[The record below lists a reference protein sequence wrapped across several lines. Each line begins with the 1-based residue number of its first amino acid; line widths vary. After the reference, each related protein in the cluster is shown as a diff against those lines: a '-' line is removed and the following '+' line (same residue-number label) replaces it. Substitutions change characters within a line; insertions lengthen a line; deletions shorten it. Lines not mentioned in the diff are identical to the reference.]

1 MESYYDTIPNFR
13 YWDVNAW
20 RKYVQEYIVPMYET
34 TKCLLDF
41 KNELSFYVGMSLENV
56 NQSNNYL
63 MPFFIGGID
72 EEGNYKE
79 NALAKLIYLMF
90 GIYVDAKEFVNTM
103 ELTGE
108 EGLKDIKVES
118 KDMDNWPFI
127 KFLEK
132 INKHS
137 LEIIKK
143 LNIDVQPSIKVED
156 ILKNPDKILDVLKE
170 LYKACVSF
178 NASYNYYTFFILSSY
193 GIHFRYLISAYP
205 KLNEHF
211 EEIKEFLGFCPMFV
225 PDVDNSTIKKYYTIL
240 RYEKDS
246 IGDNLFKMQLHLW
259 NSFEK
264 SEIHEVFK
272 YIVEKPENLKE
283 KYKELAKKSI
293 GEEFKEINIGDECI
307 HLYED
312 YFLIVNGVYVNSISR
327 SSYDEYCQA
336 RENWMNGMIHWS
348 ELEFYKRPIKR
359 SLQIKI
365 YLFDFLD
372 KIAPVLF
379 LKLATILPS
388 KVGKFDNYYLTHLKD
403 IINDV
408 PNLIYYG
415 NFLEDYPSLK
425 LGRLE

>member
-1 MESYYDTIPNFR
+1 MESYYDTIPNFI

-20 RKYVQEYIVPMYET
+20 RKYVQEYIVPMYT
-34 TKCLLDF
+34 YTKCLLDF

-143 LNIDVQPSIKVED
+143 SNIEIQPSIKVDD
-156 ILKNPDKILDVLKE
+156 IIKNPDKILDVLKE

-283 KYKELAKKSI
+283 KYKELAKKST
-293 GEEFKEINIGDECI
+293 GEEFKEINIENAKINLNDTYLVIIDKKYIKLLRKEI
-307 HLYED
+307 VDNYYNAKED
-312 YFLIVNGVYVNSISR
+312 YWSNVIAYKTFRDNYEKPYEKEVSKPKILLFEFLNKV
-327 SSYDEYCQA
+327 
-336 RENWMNGMIHWS
+336 
-348 ELEFYKRPIKR
+348 
-359 SLQIKI
+359 
-365 YLFDFLD
+365 
-372 KIAPVLF
+372 APLLF
-379 LKLATILPS
+379 LKLAIILPYEIHEHSEIS
-388 KVGKFDNYYLTHLKD
+388 KEVVGRNLH
-403 IINDV
+403 I
-408 PNLIYYG
+408 LIYHG
-415 NFLEDYPSLK
+415 NFLEDYPSLE